1 MNSESRKSYNK
12 NYYLENK
19 EILQEKMKVKIN
31 CIHCNRAV
39 QKGAIESHMRTSI
52 CKRKAMSVNGNL
64 DYKDLLDKM
73 KAMMTVSNCV

>member
-1 MNSESRKSYNK
+1 MDSESRKTYNK

-19 EILQEKMKVKIN
+19 EILQEKMKIKIN

-52 CKRKAMSVNGNL
+52 CKRKAMSNASTV

-73 KAMMTVSNCV
+73 KAMMTVNNCV